1 MLERVLESTTG
12 FVEAG
17 ECAPGVRC
25 CELDTYLPES
35 AVLCGRECCVE
46 ALFCTSG
53 DIRTEAGKCSNRQIL
68 LMAGGREHVFR
79 FASSRLKGVLI
90 CVDLS
95 GEDGLCEMFAP
106 GEDVRALSED
116 FLAGKGGVYIY
127 GQSAWS
133 EAVFSALRNLPAGDR
148 GRYCAMKFAE
158 LLYLLTRRGESGGR
172 TGKPRY
178 RDPYLVE
185 TVRRIHDYMLS
196 NIGEKLTIDEL
207 SSRFRIAPTSFK
219 ECFRELYGESVHAYL
234 LNRRMERA
242 CELLSAT
249 NLPVFRIAES
259 VGYGSASQFGV
270 EFKRRYSLSPLVYRR
285 TQREKNV

>member
-1 MLERVLESTTG
+1 
-12 FVEAG
+12 
-17 ECAPGVRC
+17 
-25 CELDTYLPES
+25 
-35 AVLCGRECCVE
+35 
-46 ALFCTSG
+46 
-53 DIRTEAGKCSNRQIL
+53 
-68 LMAGGREHVFR
+68 
-79 FASSRLKGVLI
+79 
-90 CVDLS
+90 
-95 GEDGLCEMFAP
+95 
-106 GEDVRALSED
+106 
-116 FLAGKGGVYIY
+116 
-127 GQSAWS
+127 
-133 EAVFSALRNLPAGDR
+133 
-148 GRYCAMKFAE
+148 
-158 LLYLLTRRGESGGR
+158 
-172 TGKPRY
+172 
-178 RDPYLVE
+178 
-185 TVRRIHDYMLS
+185 MLS